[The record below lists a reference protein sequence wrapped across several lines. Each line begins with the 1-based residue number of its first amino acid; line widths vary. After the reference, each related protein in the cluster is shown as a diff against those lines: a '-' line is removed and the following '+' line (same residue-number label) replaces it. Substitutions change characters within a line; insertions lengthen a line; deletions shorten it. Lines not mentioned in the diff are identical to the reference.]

1 MISRIITTVTVAA
14 LMTSFTAAQDHVAK
28 ELRLVQ
34 PTVPQAP
41 LVLRSSASA
50 TVPQNIT
57 FPAILPTVGQVLSVQ
72 AVSGANVTTEWATPS
87 GGGST
92 AFSALTN
99 GTNTTAAML
108 VGTGSSLGHTGTG
121 TVASNQFTQAS
132 GGSATVDVDLG
143 AAEGEVAGILPIANG
158 GTGASTASGAIS
170 NLGIRNVVPTFIR
183 LATTQGPGAG
193 PYTAFTLTLA
203 ANTTYVFTALVSL
216 AQSTGGSDSEIRWT
230 LVSGNV
236 TTLDAVATTTNDNG
250 TIGPVTITTTGTWQT
265 LITDGTGNN
274 VYVIQGLIET
284 GATGPVV
291 TVDFRANAANI
302 TVNAGS
308 NIKFF

>member
-1 MISRIITTVTVAA
+1 MSRIFSAVAVLALVTCLA
-14 LMTSFTAAQDHVAK
+14 TAQDHVTK

-57 FPAILPTVGQVLSVQ
+57 LPAILPTVGQVLSVQ

-99 GTNTTAAML
+99 GTNTTATSML
-108 VGTGSSLGHTGTG
+108 VGTGASLGHTGTG
-121 TVASNQFTQAS
+121 TLSSNQFTQAS

-143 AAEGEVAGILPIANG
+143 AAEGEVAGVLPIANG
-158 GTGASTASGAIS
+158 GTGASTASGAIA

-183 LATTQGPGAG
+183 LGTTQGPGAG
-193 PYTAFTLTLA
+193 PYTAFTLTLS

-216 AQSTGGSDSEIRWT
+216 AQSTGGSDSQIQWN

-236 TTLDAVATTTNDNG
+236 TTIDAVAMTTNDNG
-250 TIGPVTITTTGTWQT
+250 VIAPVVITATNTWQT
-265 LITDGTGNN
+265 LVTDGAGNN

-284 GATGPVV
+284 GVTGPVI
-291 TVDFRANAANI
+291 TVQFQPTAANI